1 VSTLAAVAALPAAA
15 LAVWIL
21 LRSPVAARLVAAP
34 SADRW
39 NERPTPLLGGI
50 GIFIGISSG
59 LWLAVAVG
67 AVPATREL
75 AGIYGGIALLFVAGV
90 VDDLRPLPPLGKLA
104 VQVAA
109 AILVLATGTDVQLIH
124 THVIAWALAIVWL
137 VGMTNAFNLLDNMDG
152 LAATLAAIAFAFF
165 AIDAVTIHPNHTVLA
180 IALAG
185 SLACAG
191 FLPFNLRPGHKA
203 LVFMGDAGSQVLGF
217 TLAALGLSASWT
229 VAGTTVA
236 TLLLPILVLAVP
248 ILDTT
253 LVTIARLL
261 EGRPISQGGRD
272 HSSHRLVRFGVSEKH
287 AVLLLALIATAL
299 GTTSLAY
306 NVLNDQRLALVGVLV
321 TFVLL
326 VQFASF
332 LADIERRAAPDSDAP
347 GLMQTFSV
355 HWRRLVEVTVDF
367 WLITGAFAAAYALK
381 FGWPGTVN
389 QRHIAAVTLPIVIAA
404 RYLAFI
410 PLGLYRSIWRYAGA
424 RDIAAITFA
433 VAISEVVAL
442 SYIAVTQVTGDFSR
456 SFFVVDALLCVVAI
470 GGSRLVERTLVTG
483 VRSYRDRT
491 GRRTLIVGAGRTGR
505 SLMRE
510 LRETGGERV
519 VGFVDDNPRLRRRRV
534 HGRPVLGGVHELP
547 RLLERLEPDIVLVTI
562 PDAPRAR
569 LDAIVQACADA
580 GVDCRFVRR
589 EIDLDP
595 RVVLGT
601 VASE

>member
-1 VSTLAAVAALPAAA
+1 VSPIAALAAFPAAA

-21 LRSPVAARLVAAP
+21 LRSPVAGRLVAAP

-39 NERPTPLLGGI
+39 HERSTPLLGGI
-50 GIFIGISSG
+50 GIFIGISVG

-75 AGIYGGIALLFVAGV
+75 GGIYGGITLLFAAGLL
-90 VDDLRPLPPLGKLA
+90 DDVRPLPPIGKLA
-104 VQVAA
+104 VQFAA
-109 AILVLATGTDVQLIH
+109 AITVLATGTDVQLIH
-124 THVIAWALAIVWL
+124 TQVIGWALALFWL

-152 LAATLAAIAFAFF
+152 LAATLAAIAFTFF
-165 AIDAVTIHPNHTVLA
+165 AIDAVTIHPSHTVLVL
-180 IALAG
+180 ALAG
-185 SLACAG
+185 ALSCAG
-191 FLPFNLRPGHKA
+191 FLPFNLRWNGKA
-203 LVFMGDAGSQVLGF
+203 LVFMGDSGSQVLGF
-217 TLAALGLSASWT
+217 TLAALGLSASWK

-272 HSSHRLVRFGVSEKH
+272 HTSHRLVRFGLSEKN

-306 NVLNDQRLALVGVLV
+306 NVLDDQRLALVGVLV

-332 LADIERRAAPDSDAP
+332 LADVERRATPDSGAP
-347 GLMQTFSV
+347 SLGRTFAV
-355 HWRRLVEVTVDF
+355 HWRRLVEVLADF

-381 FGWPGTVN
+381 FGWPGTTN
-389 QRHIAAVTLPIVIAA
+389 QRHIAEVTLPIVLAA
-404 RYLAFI
+404 RYLAFV

-424 RDIAAITFA
+424 RDVTAIAFA
-433 VAISEVVAL
+433 VSISEVVAL
-442 SYIAVTQVTGDFSR
+442 AYIALTQTTGDFSR
-456 SFFVVDALLCVVAI
+456 SFFIVDALLCIAAV
-470 GGSRLVERTLVTG
+470 GGSRLAERALVTG
-483 VRSYRDRT
+483 LRSYRDRT

-519 VGFVDDNPRLRRRRV
+519 VGFIDDNPRLRRRRV
-534 HGRPVLGGVHELP
+534 HGVPVLGGAHELP
-547 RLLERLEPDIVLVTI
+547 RLLQRLEPDVVLVTI
-562 PDAPRAR
+562 PDAPRER
-569 LDAIVQACADA
+569 LDEIVGACAAA
-580 GVDCRFVRR
+580 GIDCRFVRR
-589 EIDLDP
+589 ETDLDP
-595 RVVLGT
+595 QVVLGT
-601 VASE
+601 GVE